1 MKSYATLTVLAVLA
15 AALLSSTAQA
25 EGLSREQVVAELVR
39 ARAAGELDHAATE
52 IDPGAV
58 AIAYRAPAKLAAK
71 KDGTDHSA
79 KVGGEPAAH

>member
-15 AALLSSTAQA
+15 ATVLSSTAQA

-39 ARAAGELDHAATE
+39 ARAAGELDHAAAE

-58 AIAYRAPAKLAAK
+58 AIANRAPANLAAK
-71 KDGTDHSA
+71 KDGADRSA
-79 KVGGEPAAH
+79 KVGGAPVAR